1 MKTVLVTVVV
11 VILVEAA
18 FFVAGAYSGIPDIA
32 ATNRERGIMR
42 WFLNTTKDHSISSRA
57 AKIVPPPLGDSAMV
71 KVGFSHYNEMCV
83 TCHGAPG
90 READELAQGLNP
102 YPPDLAYSTRDMS
115 PSEMFVVVKDGIK
128 MTGMPGFGP
137 THNDTLIWSMVAF
150 LQRLQTMT
158 PEEYR
163 AFQKSVPDQMMEE
176 SHGHHGSEDD

>member
-1 MKTVLVTVVV
+1 MKSVLLTFVA
-11 VILVEAA
+11 VILAEAA
-18 FFVAGAYSGIPDIA
+18 VLIAGAYSGIPDVA
-32 ATNRERGIMR
+32 ATNRDRGLLR

-57 AKIVPPPLGDSAMV
+57 AQINPPSLNDSGMV
-71 KVGFSHYNEMCV
+71 LVGFDHYNEMCV

-90 READELAQGLNP
+90 HEADELARGLNP

-115 PSEMFVVVKDGIK
+115 PSEMFVVIKDGIK

-158 PEEYR
+158 SEQYHAFEKLRPEDE
-163 AFQKSVPDQMMEE
+163 MEHR
-176 SHGHHGSEDD
+176 HGEHE